1 MNSNEIEFYEDFNDI
16 KIVAQFLLEKEGVSR
31 EEAVLA
37 FSRVTGYDVA
47 LLKNIVTNKERK

>member
-1 MNSNEIEFYEDFNDI
+1 MKTQDIEFYEDFNDI

-31 EEAVLA
+31 EEALLA
-37 FSRVTGYDVA
+37 FSNVTGYDVA